1 MTNSNAVNET
11 EIMKK
16 ITLLTLIIITIL
28 AATGCRRS
36 KSNGKI
42 DGFWGFCLKFIV
54 PIAMF
59 FILLVQL
66 DIFFSF
72 GWF

>member
-36 KSNGKI
+36 KSNGK
-42 DGFWGFCLKFIV
+42 
-54 PIAMF
+54 
-59 FILLVQL
+59 
-66 DIFFSF
+66 
-72 GWF
+72 